1 MTAEVCMMNRLAV
14 VLAADSATTVSR
26 WVNGEKEERYFK
38 GANKV
43 FQLSDHHPVGLMI
56 FDSAD
61 ILQVPW
67 ETVVKCFR
75 AHLEK
80 KSFNTVE
87 EYAQE
92 LFSYLT
98 DNPRFFPESVQT
110 DQLLRPVHSEIFGW
124 VAQSKADSA
133 EGNQRARLDEIIA
146 EKRKILDG
154 LEVSPCL
161 GQELAEKII
170 ADHREAIE
178 KTIADLVGY
187 LECDPPSDPAAA
199 VETAFLQVLKHPEAH
214 LSTTGLVV
222 TGFGDH
228 EIFPA
233 MVEYVSCGI
242 VGGKHLHIK
251 KSEKKLDHDNPAWL
265 SAFAQTE
272 MTDTFNLGLSYS
284 MYAQLMVTVT
294 ENLAEFATQIA
305 AKSGGEIAAIDDLDE
320 LVQGAKDK
328 IGGAVL
334 DKAWKEH
341 SLPLRSVLSVLPVDE
356 MAELAETLITLQS
369 LKEKVTKPSATV
381 GGPVDVAIITKH
393 EGLVWVKRKHFFTP
407 DINSRFAL
415 RQAAKHS

>member
-38 GANKV
+38 GANKI
-43 FQLSDHHPVGLMI
+43 FQLSDHYPVGLMI

-80 KSFNTVE
+80 KPFNTVE

-92 LFSYLT
+92 LFSYLS

-110 DQLLRPVHSEIFGW
+110 DQLLRPVRSEIFGW
-124 VAQSKADSA
+124 LAQSKEA
-133 EGNQRARLDEIIA
+133 EAAGGNQRDRLDQIIA
-146 EKRKILDG
+146 ERREVLDA
-154 LEVSPCL
+154 LEMSPCL
-161 GQELAEKII
+161 GQELAEKIVV
-170 ADHREAIE
+170 DHREAIE
-178 KTIADLVGY
+178 KTIADLVSY
-187 LECDPPSDPAAA
+187 FECDPPSDIAAA
-199 VETAFLQVLKHPEAH
+199 VETAFLQVLKHPEDH

-222 TGFGDH
+222 CGFGDH

-242 VGGKHLHIK
+242 VAGKHLHIK
-251 KSEKKLDHDNPAWL
+251 KSEKALDHDNPAWL

-272 MTDTFNLGLSYS
+272 MTDTFNLGLSYP
-284 MYAQLMVTVT
+284 MYAQLMITVT
-294 ENLAEFATQIA
+294 ENLAEFASQVATA
-305 AKSGGEIAAIDDLDE
+305 SGGEIAAIDDLDS

-328 IGGAVL
+328 IGSAVL
-334 DKAWKEH
+334 PIPMKP
-341 SLPLRSVLSVLPVDE
+341 PLCSEMIAPPVSG
-356 MAELAETLITLQS
+356 MIS
-369 LKEKVTKPSATV
+369 P
-381 GGPVDVAIITKH
+381 PV
-393 EGLVWVKRKHFFTP
+393 
-407 DINSRFAL
+407 
-415 RQAAKHS
+415 